1 MKTTFTIMCLLLWG
15 CISLAQ
21 NIEYGYDAAGNRI
34 SKKSSGALPVT
45 LVSFT
50 AEKYGKSGIDGDET
64 VMALLNWQT
73 SAEVNSDRFSIQR
86 SQDGQNWLEI
96 GSVQALSN
104 TKSEDYDNLNA
115 YTFIDKE
122 PREGENLYRLQM
134 IDKDGSSAF
143 SKVRSV
149 YFELN
154 ILAFPNPVKSLL
166 TLKWSGLETVQ
177 IFDNSGKLIQE
188 TSKNASTINVSLLSV
203 GVYIFKLTNN
213 DGTSVIRKIVK
224 E

>member
-1 MKTTFTIMCLLLWG
+1 MWG
-15 CISLAQ
+15 CVSLAQ

-50 AEKYGKSGIDGDET
+50 AEKVGKSGMDGDEG
-64 VMALLNWQT
+64 VVASLNWQT
-73 SAEVNSDRFSIQR
+73 SAEVDSDRFSIQR
-86 SQDGQNWLEI
+86 SRDGQNWLEI
-96 GSVQALSN
+96 GSVKALSN
-104 TKSEDYDNLNA
+104 TKSEYYENLNA
-115 YTFIDKE
+115 YSFIDKE
-122 PREGENLYRLQM
+122 PLEGENLYRLKM
-134 IDKDGSSAF
+134 IDKDGSFAY
-143 SKVRSV
+143 SKVCDL

-166 TLKWSGLETVQ
+166 TLKLLGLQTVQ

-188 TSKNASTINVSLLSV
+188 TSDNASTIDVSLLSV
-203 GVYIFKLTNN
+203 GVYIFKLINN

>member
-1 MKTTFTIMCLLLWG
+1 MLLWG
-15 CISLAQ
+15 CVSLAQ

-50 AEKYGKSGIDGDET
+50 AEKVGKSGMDGDEG
-64 VMALLNWQT
+64 VVALLNWQT
-73 SAEVNSDRFSIQR
+73 SVEINSDHFSIQR
-86 SQDGQNWLEI
+86 SRDGQNWLEI

-104 TKSEDYDNLNA
+104 TKSEYYENLNA
-115 YTFIDKE
+115 YSFFDKE
-122 PREGENLYRLQM
+122 PLEGENLYRLKM
-134 IDKDGSSAF
+134 IDKGGSFAF
-143 SKVRSV
+143 SKARNL

-166 TLKWSGLETVQ
+166 TLKWLGLQTVQ

-188 TSKNASTINVSLLSV
+188 TSNNASTIDVSLLSV
-203 GVYIFKLTNN
+203 GVYIFKLIHN
-213 DGTSVIRKIVK
+213 DGTNVIRKIVK